1 MPSEEPPLFLP
12 FSATSKT
19 FTAQQRRL
27 CLAKQDM
34 KDFTPLYIYRWMG
47 WNTEEAELR
56 KRLRQ
61 SLQSKPSD
69 LRSRA
74 HNVREPSSIRE
85 QVRHTLGSGHTPA
98 GHWCPKIQV
107 SAHRQQRGLAPVP
120 LRAEVPTILASTSP
134 IICRRRAPKLYN
146 NAWLI
151 VWLPSPTSPLLPWE
165 EGSRVCVLVD
175 L

>member
-1 MPSEEPPLFLP
+1 MSETCRVKNHLCSSPSVQ
-12 FSATSKT
+12 TSKT
-19 FTAQQRRL
+19 FTAQQRHL

-69 LRSRA
+69 LHSRA

-85 QVRHTLGSGHTPA
+85 QGRQTLGSGHTPA

-107 SAHRQQRGLAPVP
+107 NAHRQQQGLAPVP
-120 LRAEVPTILASTSP
+120 LRAEVPTVLASTLPHHLQKESP
-134 IICRRRAPKLYN
+134 QTLQ
-146 NAWLI
+146 
-151 VWLPSPTSPLLPWE
+151 
-165 EGSRVCVLVD
+165 
-175 L
+175 

>member
-1 MPSEEPPLFLP
+1 MSETCWVPPLQ
-12 FSATSKT
+12 SATSKT
-19 FTAQQRRL
+19 STAQQRCL

-47 WNTEEAELR
+47 WKTEEAELR

-69 LRSRA
+69 LCSRA
-74 HNVREPSSIRE
+74 RNVREPGSVGSREGTHLALATHLRGTGARRYRWVHTGSSGAWHLSLCVLR
-85 QVRHTLGSGHTPA
+85 
-98 GHWCPKIQV
+98 CPQYW
-107 SAHRQQRGLAPVP
+107 LP
-120 LRAEVPTILASTSP
+120 LSLT
-134 IICRRRAPKLYN
+134 ICRRRAPKLYN